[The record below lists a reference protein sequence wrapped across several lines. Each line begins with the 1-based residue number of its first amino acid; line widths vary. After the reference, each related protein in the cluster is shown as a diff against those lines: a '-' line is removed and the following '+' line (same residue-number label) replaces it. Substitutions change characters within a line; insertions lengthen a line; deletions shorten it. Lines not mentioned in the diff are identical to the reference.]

1 MTEYCTILAER
12 YKENK
17 GTFVDLNQVF
27 IVQGTTSPHS
37 MSNYVLEQHSFLFLT
52 GIHDSS
58 ERVESNSIISHIL
71 EAPVLSWSHVHHP
84 ASVLGLLVRQP
95 VSVHH
100 VARLAVG
107 HAVTI
112 LDVVTVLHHLIG
124 LTTEVLPLVDLHLV
138 LALVLCF

>member
-1 MTEYCTILAER
+1 MLER
-12 YKENK
+12 
-17 GTFVDLNQVF
+17 
-27 IVQGTTSPHS
+27 HS
-37 MSNYVLEQHSFLFLT
+37 ISFLT

-58 ERVESNSIISHIL
+58 ERVESHSIISHIL
-71 EAPVLSWSHVHHP
+71 EAPVLSGPHVHHP

-100 VARLAVG
+100 MAGLAVV
-107 HAVTI
+107 HAVTL

-138 LALVLCF
+138 LALVLVF